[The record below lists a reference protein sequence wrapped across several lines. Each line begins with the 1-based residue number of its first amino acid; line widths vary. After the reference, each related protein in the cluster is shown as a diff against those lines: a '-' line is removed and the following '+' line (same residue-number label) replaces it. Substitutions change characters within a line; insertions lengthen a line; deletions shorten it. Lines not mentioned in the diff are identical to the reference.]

1 MRLLTIIATS
11 LALLASTLAQA
22 GEPATKAREILESG
36 KLGAGEQDFA
46 ARLTK
51 TPQDDETRFG
61 LGLIRLARAIEAYGQ
76 SQYRYGLRPTK
87 SASLPFLRFPVPV
100 NPKPEAL
107 TYEGQRDVLKALL
120 ADLTAVEATL
130 APMSGGDVKIRL
142 DLQNIRFDL
151 RGDGKAAGA
160 SRVSD
165 ILVALRITEGEK
177 GKKPEPFEVAFDT
190 ADALWLRGYC
200 HVLSGTLEFL
210 LAYDWHVAF
219 EHSGRLFYPRIMPV
233 PLNGVVSAPE
243 ESRADRMFGIS
254 DGLEIADLIALLHDT
269 NWPVA
274 EPARMALALA
284 HFRQMTALS
293 RLTWK
298 AIQAETDDDHE
309 WIPGPQQ
316 KNGVLSGIPVTK
328 PQVDE
333 WLAALDDFDA
343 VLDGKLLIP
352 YWRFAKGINLKKVFL
367 EPRPF
372 DLVLWFTGHA
382 AAPYVED
389 GPVMAQEVWR
399 RRQEIFGGNFPGYA
413 VWFN

>member
-1 MRLLTIIATS
+1 MRIVTIIAST
-11 LALLASTLAQA
+11 LALLAAPLAHA
-22 GEPATKAREILESG
+22 GEPATKTREILESG
-36 KLGAGEQDFA
+36 KLVQGEQDFA
-46 ARLTK
+46 ARLAK
-51 TPQDDETRFG
+51 SPADDETRFG
-61 LGLIRLARAIEAYGQ
+61 LGLIRLARTIEHYGQ
-76 SQYRYGLRPTK
+76 TQYRYGLRPTK

-107 TYEGQRDVLKALL
+107 TYEGQREALKTLL

-130 APMSGGDVKIRL
+130 APMAGGNVKVKL

-151 RGDGKAAGA
+151 RGDGKAEDT

-165 ILVALRITEGEK
+165 ILVALRITSVEK
-177 GKKPEPFEVAFDT
+177 GKKPEPFEVSFDT

-219 EHSGRLFYPRIMPV
+219 EHSGRLFYPRILPV
-233 PLNGVVSAPE
+233 PLSGAVSAPE
-243 ESRADRMFGIS
+243 ESRADRMFGVS

-269 NWPVA
+269 SWPVA
-274 EPARMALALA
+274 EPARMTLA
-284 HFRQMTALS
+284 HAHFKQVTGLS

-298 AIQAETDDDHE
+298 AILAETDDDHE
-309 WIPGPQQ
+309 WIPGPHQ
-316 KNGVLSGIPVTK
+316 KNGVLTGIPVTR

-352 YWRFAKGINLKKVFL
+352 YWRFAKGLNLKKVFL

-389 GPVMAQEVWR
+389 GPVMEQEVWR
-399 RRQEIFGGNFPGYA
+399 KRQEIFGGNFPGYA